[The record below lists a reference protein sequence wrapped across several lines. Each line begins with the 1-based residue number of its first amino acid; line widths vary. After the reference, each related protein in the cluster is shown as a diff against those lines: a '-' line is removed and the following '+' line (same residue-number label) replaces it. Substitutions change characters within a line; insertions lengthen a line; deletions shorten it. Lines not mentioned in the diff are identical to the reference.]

1 MGFEDIPASLDKL
14 IAAGI
19 PIFKLQ
25 EAAALWIAELSADMV
40 LDLRVFTDTIY
51 LSQTTERVDGAIR
64 AKYLNLGEALDAYEA
79 DPGPRELRMHFHV
92 PVFLEELGHSRPLV
106 SVWSRRFPNI
116 VRRRCRIT
124 WNRDVHVGCVA
135 FAPQDR
141 RHHRVRDQRV
151 GVRSRRGSAWCS
163 CPDRLE
169 HHIDIGLITKAREIR
184 PWLDVCR
191 ARLLSSP
198 AGRAAWA
205 GRL

>member
-1 MGFEDIPASLDKL
+1 MPISEAIGAIRPYLGVVFDVGHQNVGFEDIPASLDKL

-92 PVFLEELGHSRPLV
+92 PVFLEELGRSRPLV
-106 SVWSRRFPNI
+106 SVWNRRFPNI

-124 WNRDVHVGCVA
+124 WK
-135 FAPQDR
+135 
-141 RHHRVRDQRV
+141 
-151 GVRSRRGSAWCS
+151 SRRTRGMCCLRTS
-163 CPDRLE
+163 
-169 HHIDIGLITKAREIR
+169 R
-184 PWLDVCR
+184 PET
-191 ARLLSSP
+191 SP
-198 AGRAAWA
+198 ST
-205 GRL
+205 